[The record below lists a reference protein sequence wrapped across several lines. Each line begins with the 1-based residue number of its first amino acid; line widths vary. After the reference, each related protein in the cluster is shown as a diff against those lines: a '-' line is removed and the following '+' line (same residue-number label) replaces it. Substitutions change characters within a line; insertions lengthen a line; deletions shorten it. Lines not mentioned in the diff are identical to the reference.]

1 MSTSVSVGEAKRRL
15 SELMSR
21 VVYCGE
27 RFVIERRGKPMVAL
41 VSAEDLARLE
51 QEPVAPGGLLAA
63 LGAWADFEEM
73 DELVAGIYEQ
83 RLEARDRGVWRDP

>member
-1 MSTSVSVGEAKRRL
+1 MSTSVGVGEAKRRL

-21 VVYCGE
+21 VVYRGE

-51 QEPVAPGGLLAA
+51 QEPVAAGGLLAA
-63 LGAWADFEEM
+63 LGAWADFEDI
-73 DELVAGIYEQ
+73 DELLADIYKR
-83 RLEARDRGVWRDP
+83 RLEARDRGVWLDS

>member
-1 MSTSVSVGEAKRRL
+1 MSTSVGVGEAKRRL

-21 VVYCGE
+21 VVYRGE

-63 LGAWADFEEM
+63 LGAWADFEEI
-73 DELVAGIYEQ
+73 DELMADIYRHRSEAG
-83 RLEARDRGVWRDP
+83 DRSVWLDP

>member
-1 MSTSVSVGEAKRRL
+1 MSTSVSVGDAKRRL

-21 VVYCGE
+21 VVYRGE

-51 QEPVAPGGLLAA
+51 QEPVSAGGLLAA
-63 LGAWADFEEM
+63 LGAWAEF
-73 DELVAGIYEQ
+73 DEIDDLVADIYRHRSQ
-83 RLEARDRGVWRDP
+83 ATDRGVSLD

>member
-1 MSTSVSVGEAKRRL
+1 MSTSVGVGEAKRRL

-21 VVYCGE
+21 VVYRGE

-51 QEPVAPGGLLAA
+51 QKPVAPGGLLAA

-83 RLEARDRGVWRDP
+83 RLEARDRGVWLGP

>member
-1 MSTSVSVGEAKRRL
+1 MSTSVGVGEAKRRL

-21 VVYCGE
+21 VIYSGE

-51 QEPVAPGGLLAA
+51 QEPVASGGLLAA
-63 LGAWADFEEM
+63 LGAWADF
-73 DELVAGIYEQ
+73 DEIDDLMADIY
-83 RLEARDRGVWRDP
+83 RHRSEAAARVVSLD

>member
-1 MSTSVSVGEAKRRL
+1 MSTSVGVGEAKRRL

-21 VVYCGE
+21 VVYRGE

-51 QEPVAPGGLLAA
+51 QEPVAPSGLLAA
-63 LGAWADFEEM
+63 LGAWADFEEI

-83 RLEARDRGVWRDP
+83 RLEARDRGVSLDP

>member
-1 MSTSVSVGEAKRRL
+1 MSTSVGVGEAKRRL

-21 VVYCGE
+21 VVYRGE

-63 LGAWADFEEM
+63 LGAWADFEEI
-73 DELVAGIYEQ
+73 DELLADIYQ
-83 RLEARDRGVWRDP
+83 RRLEARDRGVRLDP

>member
-1 MSTSVSVGEAKRRL
+1 MPTSVGVGEAKRRL

-21 VVYCGE
+21 VVYRGE

-51 QEPVAPGGLLAA
+51 QEPVSTVGLLAA
-63 LGAWADFEEM
+63 LGAWADF
-73 DELVAGIYEQ
+73 DEIDDVLADIY
-83 RLEARDRGVWRDP
+83 RHRSDAADRDVTFN

>member
-1 MSTSVSVGEAKRRL
+1 MSTSVGVGEAKRRL

-21 VVYCGE
+21 VVYRGE

-51 QEPVAPGGLLAA
+51 QEPGAPGGLLAA
-63 LGAWADFEEM
+63 LGAWADFEEI
-73 DELVAGIYEQ
+73 DELVADIYQQ
-83 RLEARDRGVWRDP
+83 RLGARDRRVWLDP

>member
-1 MSTSVSVGEAKRRL
+1 MSTSVGVGEAKRRL

-21 VVYCGE
+21 VVYRGE

-41 VSAEDLARLE
+41 VSGEDLARLE

-63 LGAWADFEEM
+63 LGAWADFEEI
-73 DELVAGIYEQ
+73 DELVADIY
-83 RLEARDRGVWRDP
+83 RYRSEAGDRSVWLDP

>member
-1 MSTSVSVGEAKRRL
+1 MSTSVGVGEAKRRL

-21 VVYCGE
+21 VVYRGE

-51 QEPVAPGGLLAA
+51 QEPVSAGGLLAA
-63 LGAWADFEEM
+63 LGAWAEF
-73 DELVAGIYEQ
+73 DEIDDIVADIYRHRSQ
-83 RLEARDRGVWRDP
+83 ATDRGVSLD

>member
-1 MSTSVSVGEAKRRL
+1 MSTSVGVGEAKRRL

-21 VVYCGE
+21 VVYLGE

-51 QEPVAPGGLLAA
+51 Q
-63 LGAWADFEEM
+63 
-73 DELVAGIYEQ
+73 
-83 RLEARDRGVWRDP
+83 

>member
-1 MSTSVSVGEAKRRL
+1 MSTSVGVGEAKRRL

-21 VVYCGE
+21 VVYRGE

-51 QEPVAPGGLLAA
+51 QEPVSAGGLLAA
-63 LGAWADFEEM
+63 LGAWAEF
-73 DELVAGIYEQ
+73 DEIDDLVADIYRHRSQ
-83 RLEARDRGVWRDP
+83 ATDRSVSLD

>member
-1 MSTSVSVGEAKRRL
+1 
-15 SELMSR
+15 MSR
-21 VVYCGE
+21 VVYRGE

-63 LGAWADFEEM
+63 LG
-73 DELVAGIYEQ
+73 
-83 RLEARDRGVWRDP
+83 RLGRFRGDR